1 MRNLISIIES
11 DIEFERNADKVVAT
25 LKSYNSQ
32 SYTKLAQK
40 VERIETLEEEIKVL
54 KLQVKGEA
62 KEHVHSLFEAEDTVR
77 TRVVDTI
84 SFIITLSKD
93 PKPTE
98 TVQYAKVIA
107 ELEKHLTPELIVILE
122 NLKAQFKTVTQKE
135 PSLKIVKKDHTVT
148 QKEPSLK
155 IVKKDLKES
164 IDAFVRYTEKFNN
177 FVDVWSNRYDFKL
190 DTLKKYAQVD

>member
-1 MRNLISIIES
+1 MRNFINIVEA
-11 DIEFERNADKVVAT
+11 DIEFERGIDKVVAK

-40 VERIETLEEEIKVL
+40 VERIEALEDEIKAL
-54 KLQVKGEA
+54 KAQVKSEA
-62 KEHVHSLFEAEDTVR
+62 KEHVHTLFEADDTVR
-77 TRVVDTI
+77 TRVVDTV

-107 ELEKHLTPELIVILE
+107 ELEKSLTPELIALLE

-135 PSLKIVKKDHTVT
+135 PSLKIA
-148 QKEPSLK
+148 
-155 IVKKDLKES
+155 KKDLTES
-164 IDAFVRYTEKFNN
+164 VSRAFAKYIEKFNN
-177 FVDVWSNRYDFKL
+177 FVDKWANKYDRKL
-190 DTLKKYAQVD
+190 AKLKQAVVEY

>member
-1 MRNLISIIES
+1 MRNFISIVEA
-11 DIEFERNADKVVAT
+11 DIEFERGADKVVAT

-40 VERIETLEEEIKVL
+40 VERIEALEEEIKAL
-54 KLQVKGEA
+54 KLQVKSEA

-107 ELEKHLTPELIVILE
+107 ELEKHLTPELIVLLE

-135 PSLKIVKKDHTVT
+135 PSLKIA
-148 QKEPSLK
+148 
-155 IVKKDLKES
+155 KKDLKES
-164 IDAFVRYTEKFNN
+164 ANAFVRYTDKFNN
-177 FVDVWSNRYDFKL
+177 FVDKWAVRYDDKL
-190 DTLKKYAQVD
+190 DTLKQYAQAA

>member
-1 MRNLISIIES
+1 MRNFINIVEA
-11 DIEFERNADKVVAT
+11 DIEFERGIDKVVAK
-25 LKSYNSQ
+25 LKSYDSQ

-40 VERIETLEEEIKVL
+40 VERIEVLEDEIKAL
-54 KLQVKGEA
+54 KAQVKSEA

-77 TRVVDTI
+77 TRVVDTV

-107 ELEKHLTPELIVILE
+107 ELEKSLTPELVALLE

-135 PSLKIVKKDHTVT
+135 PSLKIA
-148 QKEPSLK
+148 
-155 IVKKDLKES
+155 KKDLTES
-164 IDAFVRYTEKFNN
+164 FGNAFARYTDKFNN
-177 FVDVWSNRYDFKL
+177 FVSKWSSKYDKKL
-190 DTLKKYAQVD
+190 DKLKQLAFGY